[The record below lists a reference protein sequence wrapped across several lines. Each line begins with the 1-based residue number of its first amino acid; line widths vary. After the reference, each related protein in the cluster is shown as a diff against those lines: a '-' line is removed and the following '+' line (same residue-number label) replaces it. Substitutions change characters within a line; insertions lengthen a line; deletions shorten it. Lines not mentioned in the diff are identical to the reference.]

1 MGDISK
7 TIVVVLILAT
17 LLVSIVG
24 TWSVLN
30 TIDNAIAKKFS
41 VDKGYGHVS
50 IEIATPDT
58 SSRQS
63 IGHGR
68 VSLTILPRP

>member
-41 VDKGYGHVS
+41 VDKGYGRVS
-50 IEIATPDT
+50 IELINPN
-58 SSRQS
+58 SQVSYGQ
-63 IGHGR
+63 GR